1 VKTEKGIGA
10 SPDEKIFTPTG
21 ERGFFPYT
29 PHPTPYTLFSVR
41 RQIHNTFACSRVPRS
56 LITEKLS

>member
-29 PHPTPYTLFSVR
+29 PHPTPSFPSGDKFIILLP
-41 RQIHNTFACSRVPRS
+41 VP
-56 LITEKLS
+56 EFPDH